1 MSTMDLSDIP
11 GFISDHILT
20 RRGYEA
26 YWRSRFS
33 TLEIHSSGP
42 GYRVTHDYAASFTGA
57 YYDTL
62 EEAVYYV
69 RYRAITNFLGDDIF

>member
-1 MSTMDLSDIP
+1 MSTMDLPEIP

-26 YWRSRFS
+26 YWRSKFS